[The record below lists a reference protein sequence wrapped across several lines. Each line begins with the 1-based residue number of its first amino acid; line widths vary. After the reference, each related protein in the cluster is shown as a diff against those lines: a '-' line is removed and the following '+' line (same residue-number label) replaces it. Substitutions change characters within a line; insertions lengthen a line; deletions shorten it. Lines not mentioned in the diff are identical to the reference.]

1 MHMDLGASR
10 VWGDLAVAV
19 LRVGGARGTP
29 GTGLH
34 MHGRSASLSG
44 IADWGESQLLCG
56 RDTHAA
62 PWRSGLERMDG
73 AAANSWPAG
82 TVSRHEGRSSRPEC
96 AFRGAMTASPE
107 RA

>member
-1 MHMDLGASR
+1 MTWLWLFSGWEEHAELLG
-10 VWGDLAVAV
+10 LAY
-19 LRVGGARGTP
+19 TY
-29 GTGLH
+29 

-56 RDTHAA
+56 QDTHAA